1 MLARRFLLISV
12 MALMAN
18 VINAKSV
25 VYNTTGIHY
34 LWDSSDRIGFLTGNG
49 LQIGF
54 GVTDVANEGYT
65 AVTSGYG
72 WALKAGSTYYA
83 YAPYNASY
91 SVDENVASQ
100 LPVNYESQE
109 QEGNDNA
116 NHLADRLFLS
126 GKVDVTAASTLTP
139 IVLRPLT
146 SVLRI
151 ERKFAKA
158 AEIKKVELSVASKL
172 IPLAGYMDI
181 TKGSFVPT
189 ELASD
194 VTLGTR
200 NMHVDANGTAV
211 VYLTLPPCQLAG
223 NTLTITF
230 VDADDDRYD
239 VTLDAFNVE
248 SGYTYCIGGNA
259 SPSTSVTY
267 DSDAEGT
274 PATPVIVTGNL
285 PVYGSW
291 DVTGIDNVRI
301 EHSAKAYDMLGRSTR
316 ASQRGIEIINGKKII
331 KR

>member
-34 LWDSSDRIGFLTGNG
+34 LWDSNDRIGFLTGNG

-54 GVTDVANEGYT
+54 GVTDVANEGHT

-126 GKVDVTAASTLTP
+126 GKVDVTAASTLSP
-139 IVLRPLT
+139 ISLRPIT

-151 ERKFAKA
+151 EQRFAKA
-158 AEIKKVELSVASKL
+158 TEIKTVELSVASRL

-181 TKGSFVPT
+181 TKGCFVPT
-189 ELASD
+189 ELASAI
-194 VTLGTR
+194 TLTTR

-223 NTLTITF
+223 NILTITF
-230 VDADDDRYD
+230 VDANNNRHNMA
-239 VTLDAFNVE
+239 LDAFDIE

-259 SPSTSVTY
+259 TPSESATY
-267 DSDAEGT
+267 DTNTEGS
-274 PATPVIVTGNL
+274 PVNPILVTGNL
-285 PVYGSW
+285 PIYGSW
-291 DVTGIDNVRI
+291 EATGIKDMRV
-301 EHSAKAYDMLGRSTR
+301 EHSAKAYDVLGRSSR
-316 ASQRGIEIINGKKII
+316 ISQRGVEIINGKKII